1 MTKIYL
7 MAFFAALA
15 GAAFFTP
22 VSIWLAQKFGVL
34 DQPDP
39 RKVHAVP
46 MPRWGGFGLLG
57 GTMFSL
63 AAVYFLM
70 PRFRVLLDY
79 RHQILENAEVVGLIS
94 LDKQFW
100 GVLIGALVVF
110 ILGFLDDRKPIPAVP
125 KLLTQIIAAYVAMD
139 FGVRMAGL
147 SLPGFGFVKFPI
159 LVSQAVTLV
168 WLLGFMNAINL
179 ADGLDGLAAGIVAI
193 ASGTFF
199 VVCLLQGET
208 KIVLFSKQLKLAA
221 VLSAALCGAT
231 VGFLFYNFNPAR
243 TFMGDGGTLFLGFM
257 LGAISIIG
265 TLKTGA
271 VLALIIPVLVVAL
284 PVLDVA
290 FAIFRRLRSGQGL
303 MQPDRGHFHH
313 RLLALGWTQREIV
326 LLVYVVTLL
335 LSVAT
340 FLLTFFKGQT

>member
-1 MTKIYL
+1 MNKIYL

-22 VSIWLAQKFGVL
+22 VSIWLAHKFGVL

-46 MPRWGGFGLLG
+46 MPRWGGFGLFG

-63 AAVYFLM
+63 AAVYLLM

-79 RHQILENAEVVGLIS
+79 RHPILENKEVIGLLS
-94 LDKQFW
+94 LDKQLW

-110 ILGFLDDRKPIPAVP
+110 VLGFLDDRKPIPALP

-147 SLPGFGFVKFPI
+147 SFPWMGFVRFPI
-159 LVSQAVTLV
+159 LVSQIFTLL

-208 KIVLFSKQLKLAA
+208 KILLFSKQLKLAA

-231 VGFLFYNFNPAR
+231 VGFLFYNFHPAK

-290 FAIFRRLRSGQGL
+290 FAIFRRLRSGQGI

-340 FLLTFFKGQT
+340 FLLAFFKG